1 MTTGPITVPFIMA
14 LGIGLTAV
22 LGGKSSHDDSFGLI
36 ALCSIGPILAVM
48 IMGIVVDV
56 EGTSDVM
63 QVTDPQTINE
73 LLAVYGHNFPEY
85 AKEVAIALSP
95 IVVIFAL
102 FQIFTL
108 RLPKGKLI
116 QMCMGLIYTYIGL
129 VLFLTGVNVGFMP
142 AGNYLGSALANLDY
156 HYILIPLGFIMG
168 CFIVLAEPAVHVLNK
183 QVEEITGGSISR
195 KAMMISLAAGV
206 GISLALAMC
215 RVLTGLSIWYLII
228 PGYGIALLLSFF
240 VPKIFTA
247 VAFDSGGVA
256 SGPMTATFL
265 LPFSLGACSAIGG
278 NLFTDAFGIV
288 TMVAM
293 TPLITIQILGVLY
306 TIKERSKAKLET
318 ASAGSLAATE
328 ETELEF
334 EVETTDDDISDDM
347 LIIVT
352 DETNQTEKVSSP
364 DNDSLLQNL
373 EEGTPL
379 QTETEEKQEPKQ
391 KKRIRS

>member
-1 MTTGPITVPFIMA
+1 M
-14 LGIGLTAV
+14 
-22 LGGKSSHDDSFGLI
+22 
-36 ALCSIGPILAVM
+36 
-48 IMGIVVDV
+48 
-56 EGTSDVM
+56 
-63 QVTDPQTINE
+63 
-73 LLAVYGHNFPEY
+73 
-85 AKEVAIALSP
+85 
-95 IVVIFAL
+95 
-102 FQIFTL
+102 
-108 RLPKGKLI
+108 
-116 QMCMGLIYTYIGL
+116 
-129 VLFLTGVNVGFMP
+129 
-142 AGNYLGSALANLDY
+142 
-156 HYILIPLGFIMG
+156 
-168 CFIVLAEPAVHVLNK
+168 
-183 QVEEITGGSISR
+183 
-195 KAMMISLAAGV
+195 
-206 GISLALAMC
+206 
-215 RVLTGLSIWYLII
+215 
-228 PGYGIALLLSFF
+228 
-240 VPKIFTA
+240 PKIFTA

-379 QTETEEKQEPKQ
+379 QTETEGKTGTQTEEKNKVIEEKITGDSIDKE
-391 KKRIRS
+391 KKEAETNE